1 MNMLNTN
8 EFKKLNF
15 YQINDIME
23 IIEVHENIWQ
33 YIFSKFHDLEK
44 FVAELEVAEK
54 GRIFG

>member
-23 IIEVHENIWQ
+23 IIEVHENI
-33 YIFSKFHDLEK
+33 
-44 FVAELEVAEK
+44 
-54 GRIFG
+54 